1 MFELFGLFNSNTQL
15 GVDVGNNIR
24 VAKYND
30 NSFKTKEYQELSTEI
45 KKDFNT
51 KNVVMAINSNQIRV
65 KFLDLPEGL
74 AADEIKQMIELEFEA
89 SNLILQYEVIDFFA
103 GQYIIALGVDKEII
117 QDKFDQMKE
126 LGFKPQV
133 IETEFHANIR
143 FLYQQRPYLQQT
155 VSLIDI
161 GKNKT
166 DLIIAKKGKPV
177 FVRSFGFA
185 GQHISERL
193 SKINDITIAEAEK
206 YKRTKIEPD
215 DLKLVLEEI
224 RTQIY
229 SSLDYFQSEY
239 RGTVSKMFLTGGSTK
254 VHGIKEY
261 LENQVGITTQRLDES
276 VFSVAKGLALR
287 GQNN

>member
-103 GQYIIALGVDKEII
+103 GQYIIALGVDKDII
-117 QDKFDQMKE
+117 
-126 LGFKPQV
+126 
-133 IETEFHANIR
+133 
-143 FLYQQRPYLQQT
+143 
-155 VSLIDI
+155 
-161 GKNKT
+161 
-166 DLIIAKKGKPV
+166 
-177 FVRSFGFA
+177 
-185 GQHISERL
+185 
-193 SKINDITIAEAEK
+193 
-206 YKRTKIEPD
+206 
-215 DLKLVLEEI
+215 
-224 RTQIY
+224 
-229 SSLDYFQSEY
+229 
-239 RGTVSKMFLTGGSTK
+239 
-254 VHGIKEY
+254 
-261 LENQVGITTQRLDES
+261 
-276 VFSVAKGLALR
+276 
-287 GQNN
+287 